1 MLAYQKKQGEGRTWE
16 NKGIKISKGVGGKRV
31 RGEKTM
37 ATTDEEKERL
47 GQKLLN
53 LDTKLD
59 PNKQCE
65 GT

>member
-1 MLAYQKKQGEGRTWE
+1 
-16 NKGIKISKGVGGKRV
+16 
-31 RGEKTM
+31 M